1 MTTKPIP
8 QHLQIRV
15 IHADDDIVVIDKP
28 ANLRSVPGHADSP
41 TDTSVKLKR
50 PSDRLSAAEAWVKAI
65 KSIPRDDDDADDH
78 DVGEAKIDSSVKE
91 ILRNIR
97 TTNNPSSIPRKVEP
111 FARYVF
117 RNRKRL
123 LPSYQDG
130 DEPDDGDCEPQQK
143 KQKRDMK
150 QSTIPASL
158 RKAADAAF
166 SFIQKLYI
174 PLLNLPTPTEDWES
188 ALGQLRLLG
197 YGDFANENDT
207 NLLVRNGNS
216 KLHIVH
222 RLDCQTSGVMLFARN
237 PETASKLCEAWRE
250 RNSVQKTYL
259 AHVMRWPPYEDEKLE
274 EGIIELGLAASRTE
288 RIKWEVRELSDGGK
302 TSITKWKIYKGTND
316 NDGDGDGDVNT
327 NTTNEGFILEL
338 SPITGRTH
346 QLRIHCAEIGSGITG
361 DSLYGDS
368 PVKWFKE
375 SDQHQNGAN
384 GADTSRHTILRLHS
398 HVLSLRHPRD
408 GEKVTFKTP
417 RLW

>member
-1 MTTKPIP
+1 MI
-8 QHLQIRV
+8 
-15 IHADDDIVVIDKP
+15 IVVANETSSPTLLTQKLDQP
-28 ANLRSVPGHADSP
+28 ANLRSVPGNAHSP

-50 PSDRLSAAEAWVKAI
+50 QADRLSAADAWVKAI
-65 KSIPRDDDDADDH
+65 KSIPHDDDDADND

-97 TTNNPSSIPRKVEP
+97 TTNNPSSIPRKLEP

-123 LPSYQDG
+123 LPLYQDYN
-130 DEPDDGDCEPQQK
+130 EPDDGDCEPEPQQK

-150 QSTIPASL
+150 QSTIPASM

-197 YGDFANENDT
+197 YGDFANENNT
-207 NLLVRNGNS
+207 NLLVRNVNENS

-250 RNSVQKTYL
+250 RNSIQKTYL
-259 AHVMRWPPYEDEKLE
+259 AHVMRWPPFQ

-302 TSITKWKIYKGTND
+302 PSITKWKIYKGTND
-316 NDGDGDGDVNT
+316 DSDVVNT
-327 NTTNEGFILEL
+327 STTNEGLILEL

-375 SDQHQNGAN
+375 SDQQQNDPN
-384 GADTSRHTILRLHS
+384 GADTSSHTILRLHS
-398 HVLSLRHPRD
+398 HVLSLRHPRN
-408 GEKVTFKTP
+408 GEMVTFKTP

>member
-1 MTTKPIP
+1 MATKAIP

-65 KSIPRDDDDADDH
+65 KSIPRDDDDADDSA
-78 DVGEAKIDSSVKE
+78 VGEAKIDSSVKD

-123 LPSYQDG
+123 LPSYKDG
-130 DEPDDGDCEPQQK
+130 DEPDDSDSEPQQK

-150 QSTIPASL
+150 QSAIPASL

-166 SFIQKLYI
+166 SFVQKLYI

-197 YGDFANENDT
+197 YGDFANENNT
-207 NLLVRNGNS
+207 NLSENS

-250 RNSVQKTYL
+250 RNSIQKTYL
-259 AHVMRWPPYEDEKLE
+259 AHVMRWPPYGDEKLE

-302 TSITKWKIYKGTND
+302 PSITKWKLYKGTND
-316 NDGDGDGDVNT
+316 NDGDGDGDVDT
-327 NTTNEGFILEL
+327 STTHEGLILEL

-368 PVKWFKE
+368 PVTWFKE
-375 SDQHQNGAN
+375 SDQQQNGAN

-398 HVLSLRHPRD
+398 HVLSLRHPRN
-408 GEKVTFKTP
+408 GEMVTFKAP